1 MKNKHLSAVLV
12 LIASPLALFGLPE
25 TDRKIEA
32 AAKSSYNYR
41 TVLEDNVK
49 VKAKDGVVTLSGT
62 VIDKD
67 DKSLAEDTVEN
78 LPGVTSVKNN
88 IVVKSANPE
97 RSDAWIA
104 LKVRS
109 RLLMKSNV
117 SASTTKVTSANG
129 VVTLTGTVDNIAQKE
144 LTAAYAE
151 DIDGVK
157 SVRNDLVVTKDT
169 PAPARTM
176 GDKVDDASI
185 TSQLKYEL
193 LTHKGT
199 SALKTK
205 VSTRDGVISINGE
218 ASSDA
223 QKSLVTKLAQDVHGA
238 VSVTNHMTVKS

>member
-49 VKAKDGVVTLSGT
+49 VKAKDGVVTLTGT

-67 DKSLAEDTVEN
+67 DKVLAQDTVEN

-88 IVVKSANPE
+88 IVVKSAHPE

-109 RLLMKSNV
+109 RLLMKANV

-129 VVTLTGTVDNIAQKE
+129 VVTLTGTVDNVAQKE

-151 DIDGVK
+151 DIAGVK
-157 SVRNDLVVTKDT
+157 SVRNDLVVKDA
-169 PAPARTM
+169 PAPRRTM

-205 VSTRDGVISINGE
+205 VSTRDGVITINGE

-223 QKSLVTKLAQDVHGA
+223 QKSLVTKLAQDVRGA

>member
-1 MKNKHLSAVLV
+1 MKNKHLSALLV

-49 VKAKDGVVTLSGT
+49 VKAKDGVVTLTGT

-88 IVVKSANPE
+88 IVVKSAHPV

-109 RLLMKSNV
+109 RLLMKANV
-117 SASTTKVTSANG
+117 SAGTTKVTSANG
-129 VVTLTGTVDNIAQKE
+129 VVTLTGTVDNLAQKE

-157 SVRNDLVVTKDT
+157 SVKNNLVVKDA

-205 VSTRDGVISINGE
+205 VSTRDGVITINGE

-223 QKSLVTKLAQDVHGA
+223 QKSLVTKLAQDVRGA

>member
-1 MKNKHLSAVLV
+1 M
-12 LIASPLALFGLPE
+12 
-25 TDRKIEA
+25 
-32 AAKSSYNYR
+32 
-41 TVLEDNVK
+41 
-49 VKAKDGVVTLSGT
+49 
-62 VIDKD
+62 
-67 DKSLAEDTVEN
+67 
-78 LPGVTSVKNN
+78 KNN
-88 IVVKSANPE
+88 IVVQSAHPV

-109 RLLMKSNV
+109 RLLMKANV
-117 SASTTKVTSANG
+117 SAGTTKVTSAKG
-129 VVTLTGTVDNIAQKE
+129 VVTLAGTVDTMAQKE

-157 SVRNDLVVTKDT
+157 SVKNDLVIKHA
-169 PAPARTM
+169 PAPGRTM
-176 GDKVDDASI
+176 GEKVDDASI

-223 QKSLVTKLAQDVHGA
+223 QKSLVTKLAQDVRGA